1 MELIKPGININFVG
15 RMRQFFYFSI
25 TLTIAS
31 ILFLILRGGPNL
43 GIDFAGG
50 TSLQIQFKQ
59 PTTVDK
65 IRSSLDAIKLGE
77 SVIQQVGAKEKNEFL
92 VRMQVTNHD
101 LKAFTE
107 KIDQTLTATYGKD
120 SFDVRKAE
128 VVGPKAGKDLSRKG
142 LLAVC
147 FSFVGML
154 IYITV
159 RYEFRYALGGIIA
172 LIHDV
177 IVTVGVFTLMGRE
190 FTLTVIAALLT
201 IIGFSINDT
210 VVIFDR
216 IRENVRKGGKKS
228 LGEIMNASINQTLS
242 RTILTS
248 LTVLLVLIA
257 LFFFG
262 GEVLHDFTVT
272 LLIGVVFGTYSS
284 VFIASPLVLVW
295 ETYREAGKKKAK
307 STAR

>member
-1 MELIKPGININFVG
+1 MELIKPGINIDFVG
-15 RMRQFFYFSI
+15 KMRMFFYFSI
-25 TLTIAS
+25 ILTIAS
-31 ILFLILRGGPNL
+31 ILFLVVKGPNL

-59 PTTVDK
+59 PTSVDK
-65 IRSSLDAIKLGE
+65 IRATLDTIKLGE
-77 SVIQQVGAKEKNEFL
+77 SVIQQVGTQDKNEFL
-92 VRMQVTNHD
+92 IRMQVTNHD

-107 KIDQTLTATYGKD
+107 RIDQALTTAYGKD

-154 IYITV
+154 IYITI

-177 IVTVGVFTLMGRE
+177 IVTVGVFTLMGKE

-210 VVIFDR
+210 VVVFDR

-228 LGEIMNASINQTLS
+228 LAEIMNDSINQTLS

-248 LTVLLVLIA
+248 LTVFLVLVA

-262 GEVLHDFTVT
+262 GEVLKDFTIT

-284 VFIASPLVLVW
+284 VFLASPLVLVW
-295 ETYREAGKKKAK
+295 ESYREAGKKKGK
-307 STAR
+307 